1 MIIKDLIFAANILLD
16 IEEMHRDGSAL
27 SLDYISKKCR
37 EFKIPEAEADLIKL
51 VSRCAPVYNIG
62 TVNYDFDSQLI

>member
-1 MIIKDLIFAANILLD
+1 
-16 IEEMHRDGSAL
+16 MHRDGSAL

-51 VSRCAPVYNIG
+51 VSRCTPVYNIG
-62 TVNYDFDSQLI
+62 AVNYDFDSQLI

>member
-1 MIIKDLIFAANILLD
+1 MTTKDLIFAANILLD
-16 IEEMHRDGSAL
+16 VEEMHRDGSTP
-27 SLDYISKKCR
+27 SLDYVKRKCK

-51 VSRCAPVYNIG
+51 VSRCTPVYNIG